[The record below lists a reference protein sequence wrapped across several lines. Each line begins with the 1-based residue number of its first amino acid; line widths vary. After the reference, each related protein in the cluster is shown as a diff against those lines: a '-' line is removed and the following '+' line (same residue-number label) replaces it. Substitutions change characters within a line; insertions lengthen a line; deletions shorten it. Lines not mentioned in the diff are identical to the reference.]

1 VVCRPSVNTEENLH
15 RLCCSLLVLLLHQVH
30 FFISP
35 QTRCMRTAHPLISRV
50 AAAAEAAGGTTAIT
64 AAVLPDLIEAPGLM
78 VKADQES
85 FFAKYESLQAEGKS
99 DEAAAFRA
107 GFTWTPCGEDVSVLQ
122 GAFPWAR
129 FAPELF
135 PG

>member
-1 VVCRPSVNTEENLH
+1 
-15 RLCCSLLVLLLHQVH
+15 
-30 FFISP
+30 
-35 QTRCMRTAHPLISRV
+35 MRTAHPLISRV

-107 GFTWTPCGEDVSVLQ
+107 GFKWTPCGEDVSVLQ